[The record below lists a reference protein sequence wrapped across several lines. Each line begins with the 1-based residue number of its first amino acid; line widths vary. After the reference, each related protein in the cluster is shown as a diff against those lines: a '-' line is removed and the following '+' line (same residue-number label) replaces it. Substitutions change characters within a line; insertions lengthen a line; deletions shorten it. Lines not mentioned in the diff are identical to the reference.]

1 MAEGFVREVAHRIF
15 AAEFNES
22 TLQAR
27 NGDDQYSPQY
37 LLTPTGA
44 KVNRVFVV
52 GTLTEKGN
60 IGEAMFWRGR
70 IVDPT
75 GAFTV
80 YAGQY
85 QPEAAEV
92 LAKTEPPEF
101 VAVIGKPST
110 YTTKEGSVITSI
122 RLESLQVVDANTR
135 DRWVVDAA
143 RHTTRRLERL
153 HSNDPDAVK
162 AREYYSTNIERY
174 QEMITIALESLRIE
188 KGFLSG

>member
-1 MAEGFVREVAHRIF
+1 MAEGGYFREVAHRVF

-27 NGDDQYSPQY
+27 DGEDQYAPQY

-44 KVNRVFVV
+44 KCNRVFVM
-52 GTLTEKGN
+52 GTLTEKEDVGTD
-60 IGEAMFWRGR
+60 AQFWRGR

-85 QPEAAEV
+85 QPEAAAV
-92 LAKTEPPEF
+92 LAKTVPPEF
-101 VAVIGKPST
+101 MAVVGKPST
-110 YTTKEGSVITSI
+110 YETKEGHIVTSI
-122 RLESLQVVDANTR
+122 RPEYIQVVDADTR

-143 RHTTRRLERL
+143 KRTMARLDKLRGAE
-153 HSNDPDAVK
+153 PDAVK
-162 AREYYSTNIERY
+162 AREFYSTNEAQYRDMVV
-174 QEMITIALESLRIE
+174 QALESLRVE
-188 KGFLSG
+188 